1 MTYPTKNQAL
11 DMLTEWSIHHKR
23 LSNLDAQLKLIF
35 GRAVEGEHFDAVWKM
50 FDAYT
55 DALSFTLGDESE
67 WLAWYCSENDMGAK
81 RYEAGNT
88 RAEIKPIKNLRDLL
102 WLIERGR
109 V

>member
-67 WLAWYCSENDMGAK
+67 WLAWYCSENDMGANAMK
-81 RYEAGNT
+81 AGYDG
-88 RAEIKPIKNLRDLL
+88 KLLKVKNVRDLL
-102 WLIERGR
+102 RLIEQGR
-109 V
+109 AR